1 MSDKTIEQ
9 RVIDIIANN
18 LSVSEDQVKPE
29 ASFTDDLG
37 ADSLDFVELQM
48 AFEDEFK
55 DEVTEEIPDSEYEN
69 LKTVG
74 DAIKF
79 FESKANG

>member
-9 RVIDIIANN
+9 RVKEIIVSN
-18 LSVSEDQVKPE
+18 LSVSEDQVTPE

-55 DEVTEEIPDSEYEN
+55 DEITEEIPDSEYEN

-79 FESKANG
+79 FESKAP